1 MAQCVQVP
9 KTANF
14 SSEFTLAQ
22 TGFKIWFKDLIFL
35 AEISKGKAILTTSAA
50 KNSASEV

>member
-14 SSEFTLAQ
+14 SSELTLAL
-22 TGFKIWFKDLIFL
+22 TGFKDLIHL

-50 KNSASEV
+50 KNSASEF